1 MCVFVVSPLWCPAG
15 HWLNHSK
22 EHCLVGVKGNPSL
35 NRFVDCD
42 VLVSEV
48 RETSR
53 KPDEM
58 YSLLERLSP
67 GTRKL
72 EIFARQ

>member
-1 MCVFVVSPLWCPAG
+1 MQQLLHEEVGEVGAG
-15 HWLNHSK
+15 PELQ
-22 EHCLVGVKGNPSL
+22 
-35 NRFVDCD
+35 
-42 VLVSEV
+42 V

-53 KPDEM
+53 KPDEL

-72 EIFARQ
+72 VRQLTY

>member
-1 MCVFVVSPLWCPAG
+1 MTALW
-15 HWLNHSK
+15 
-22 EHCLVGVKGNPSL
+22 LVCSTVCCAALSQSSQQWCHTRCYNSL
-35 NRFVDCD
+35 LCCCTRFVDCD

-58 YSLLERLSP
+58 YPLLERLSP
-67 GTRKL
+67 G
-72 EIFARQ
+72 ERQLQ